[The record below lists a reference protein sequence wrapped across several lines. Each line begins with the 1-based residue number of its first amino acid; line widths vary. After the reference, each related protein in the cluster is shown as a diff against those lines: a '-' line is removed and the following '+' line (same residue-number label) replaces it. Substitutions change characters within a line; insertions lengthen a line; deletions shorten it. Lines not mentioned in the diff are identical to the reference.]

1 MIVPNSN
8 LISGVVKNRV
18 RGDRSGRVSIT
29 VSVLR
34 NQDPVRA
41 AEMIVGCA
49 QAHADVLKDPAPRVV
64 FKKIGDPFLDFELLV
79 WIVDVS
85 LGQKVLTDLNF
96 SVFATLS
103 EASFIPPLGP
113 GSSIVT
119 VQGLDTMQSAMGEI
133 ASRFIL
139 PAAAPEGGDSAR
151 AQRDRGLRSAGG

>member
-1 MIVPNSN
+1 M
-8 LISGVVKNRV
+8 L
-18 RGDRSGRVSIT
+18 
-29 VSVLR
+29 
-34 NQDPVRA
+34 
-41 AEMIVGCA
+41 EE
-49 QAHADVLKDPAPRVV
+49 PAPRVV
-64 FKKIGDPFLDFELLV
+64 FKKIGDPFLEFELLV
-79 WIVDVS
+79 WITDVS

-139 PAAAPEGGDSAR
+139 PAAAPEGGNSAR
-151 AQRDRGLRSAGG
+151 AQRDRGLRSAAADRPPPAASRTAFPPAALAA